1 MKPSFVT
8 PVLKKVAKKAGV
20 KILVEPKYQYA
31 GQIILPDGRR
41 HYFKGA
47 FIDLNPVGAAEIAR
61 DKAYASFFMKAMGYR
76 TIEGCEF
83 FTPRWCSVIKSKI
96 GLGEACKY
104 AKKLGYPVIVKPNDL
119 SQGIGV
125 CKVYNEKELR
135 AAASNIPARSRAFL
149 VQRVV
154 EGNDYR
160 IVVLDGEIISAYQ
173 RLPLCVTGDGKS
185 SILALLK
192 RKQAWFEKS
201 GRDTV
206 INPTDPRIA
215 AKLKRQKLTLSSIP
229 AKRKQITLLDNCNLS
244 TGGDAVDVT
253 AIMHSSYKKLAA
265 NIAHDMGLRLC
276 GVDIMTQGD
285 ISKPCKDYHVLEV
298 NAAPGLDHYAD
309 LGKTQ
314 QKVVEDLYLRV
325 LLALKKSR

>member
-8 PVLKKVAKKAGV
+8 PILKKVAKKAGV

-31 GQIILPDGRR
+31 GQILLPDGGR

-47 FIDLNPVGAAEIAR
+47 FIDLNPVGASEIAR
-61 DKAYASFFMKAMGYR
+61 DKAYASYFMSQMGYN
-76 TIEGCEF
+76 TIEGREF
-83 FTPRWCSVIKSKI
+83 FTPRWCSVIKSKN
-96 GLGEACKY
+96 GLSEACKY
-104 AKKLGYPVIVKPNDL
+104 AKQLSYPVIVKPNDL

-135 AAASNIPARSRAFL
+135 AAAGSIPARSRAFL
-149 VQRVV
+149 VQRVA
-154 EGNDYR
+154 EGSDYR

-173 RLPLCVTGDGKS
+173 RLPLCVTGNGKS
-185 SILALLK
+185 SILDLLK
-192 RKQAWFEKS
+192 HKQSWFEKS

-206 INPTDPRIA
+206 INPSDPRIT
-215 AKLKRQKLTLSSIP
+215 AKLKRQKLSLSSIP
-229 AKRKQITLLDNCNLS
+229 TRGQQIILLDNCNLS

-253 AIMHSSYKKLAA
+253 STMHTSYKKLAA

-276 GVDIMTQGD
+276 GVDIMTSGD
-285 ISKPCKDYHVLEV
+285 ITKPCKNYYVLEV

-309 LGKTQ
+309 LGKAQ